1 MSLSRSDTSV
11 LGRWWWTVDR
21 WTLLAVA
28 TLIGFGYVMMLAAS
42 PAVAERLHQSRDA
55 FLLKQVVFLALAGL
69 VVVAVSLLSPKGVR
83 RLALLGCL
91 AALAL
96 TAATLVMGVEIKG
109 ARRWISI
116 PGMTVQPSEF
126 LKPCFAVVAAWLL
139 SEDQRVP
146 RLRSR
151 ANDFVSLNTR
161 SSIGARCASGTK
173 SRKSPAALPRG
184 SAQTTWSQ
192 RSGSASLR
200 WLRHFA
206 GFARPNGFPGTIL
219 AGGVFALI
227 ALLLKSQ
234 PDVGMLAV
242 VAAVFFIQ
250 LFIGGLNLLLVGV
263 AAGGLAAAG
272 VGAYTFFPHVHSRIT
287 RFMDPASGD
296 SYQVNTALEAFGNG
310 GLLGRGAGEGRVK
323 DVLPDAHADFV
334 FAVVGEEFGMVIC
347 LVVLCL
353 FGFIVLRGLLR
364 LLAEQDLFIVL
375 ASCGLVTS
383 FGLQAFVNMGSTL
396 HLIPTKGMTLPFVSY
411 GGSSVLA
418 VALGIGMLLA
428 LTRRRTRA
436 EPVWERS
443 A

>member
-42 PAVAERLHQSRDA
+42 PAVAERIHQSRDL
-55 FLLKQVVFLALAGL
+55 FILKQVLFLFLAGL
-69 VVVAVSLLSPKGVR
+69 IVVGVSLLSPKGVR

-91 AALAL
+91 AALAF

-109 ARRWISI
+109 ARRWISV

-139 SEDQRVP
+139 SEGQRV
-146 RLRSR
+146 RY
-151 ANDFVSLNTR
+151 
-161 SSIGARCASGTK
+161 
-173 SRKSPAALPRG
+173 
-184 SAQTTWSQ
+184 
-192 RSGSASLR
+192 
-200 WLRHFA
+200 
-206 GFARPNGFPGTIL
+206 FPGMLL

-227 ALLLKSQ
+227 AVLLKSQ
-234 PDVGMLAV
+234 PDMGMLAV
-242 VAAVFFIQ
+242 VAAVFFTQ
-250 LFIGGLNLLLVGV
+250 LFIGGLNLVLVGV
-263 AAGGLAAAG
+263 AAGGLVAAAAG
-272 VGAYTFFPHVHSRIT
+272 AYTLFPHVRSRIT
-287 RFMDPASGD
+287 RFLDPASGD

-310 GLLGRGAGEGRVK
+310 GLLGRGPGEGRVK

-334 FAVVGEEFGMVIC
+334 FAVVGEEFGMIIC
-347 LVVLCL
+347 LVVLFL
-353 FGFIVLRGLLR
+353 FGFIVLRGLVR

-383 FGLQAFVNMGSTL
+383 FGLQAFVNMASSL

-428 LTRRRTRA
+428 LTRQRTRA
-436 EPVWERS
+436 EPVWDRG